1 MPQAPGDKRGMTAVV
16 MDGRE
21 RLQAAEVF
29 MSIVT
34 IAAVGLA
41 LNKRLRW
48 ASGHFTAWKS

>member
-1 MPQAPGDKRGMTAVV
+1 MTAVV